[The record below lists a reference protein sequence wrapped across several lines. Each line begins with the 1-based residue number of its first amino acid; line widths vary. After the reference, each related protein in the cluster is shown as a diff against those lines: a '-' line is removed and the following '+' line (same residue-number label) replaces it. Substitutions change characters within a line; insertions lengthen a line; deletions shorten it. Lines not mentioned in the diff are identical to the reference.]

1 MPTTKSYLLAF
12 ALCLLSLASRAEMPE
27 NNLTAIGQ
35 GVASPSTTSLV
46 NIGRGLVGV
55 ENPAGLMYI
64 SGFRLSAEVAKD
76 TVSGSGFEGSYS
88 SKNYGLALGTYNPG
102 CDGCIAHNA
111 AILGAAFKYANV
123 GLRYQLVDKIPTYG
137 LGLIFN
143 PTGKHRF
150 GAHVE
155 DENPDV
161 KDSSIMKTGFGYSYV
176 DNEDTINIDVTQSKT
191 STTSTSMNS
200 IGYKK
205 KVSYLEVSMT
215 YEMGSAGG
223 TDKFWMGAGFKGR
236 TFNLAIYSQYAS
248 QLLLVLSAFF

>member
-1 MPTTKSYLLAF
+1 MPTKFFLF
-12 ALCLLSLASRAEMPE
+12 AILLCLFSPSSRADIPE

-46 NIGRGLVGV
+46 NIGRGLIGV

-64 SGFRLSAEVAKD
+64 SGFRVSAEMTKD

-88 SKNYGLALGTYNPG
+88 SKDYGLALGSYNPG
-102 CDGCIAHNA
+102 CTGCLAHNA
-111 AILGAAFKYANV
+111 ALLAAAFKYAHV

-137 LGLIFN
+137 LGAIFN
-143 PTGKHRF
+143 ATGKHRF

-155 DENPDV
+155 DENPEV

-191 STTSTSMNS
+191 STASTSMNS

-215 YEMGSAGG
+215 YEMGS
-223 TDKFWMGAGFKGR
+223 TPNSDKFWMGAGFKGR
-236 TFNLAIYSQYAS
+236 TFNLAVYSQYAS